1 MLSPDHAHRSHLFA
15 PASNEALVDKALSSG
30 ADAVV
35 LDLED
40 AVTDLALAHRNLAAA
55 SDRFAERPTHLRV
68 GMGVDGYRTDDLD
81 HLAGTA
87 LEAVRLP
94 KVSDPEWVRGVS
106 DHLDVAGARA
116 AIHLTVESALGLA
129 RLTELVAVSNRI
141 SRVVFGERDFLA
153 DLGVDE
159 PGPLTDHARAGI
171 AVMSRAHGLGTPI
184 DGAYID
190 LEDDEG
196 LRRSCERALGFGFGG
211 KSALHPRQLEVIH
224 RVFSPSGEDQGRAQ
238 EVVNAYEA
246 ARHRGEATTVVAG
259 RFVDEAVARRAR
271 SVLESAEEAR

>member
-1 MLSPDHAHRSHLFA
+1 VLSPDRAHRSHLFA
-15 PASNEALVDKALSSG
+15 PASNEELVDKALSSE

-40 AVTDLALAHRNLAAA
+40 AVTDLVSAHQILASA
-55 SDRFAERPTHLRV
+55 SHRFAERPTHVRV
-68 GMGVDGYRTDDLD
+68 GLDRDGYRTDDLD
-81 HLAGTA
+81 RLAGTA

-94 KVSDPEWVRGVS
+94 KVFDPGWVRSVS
-106 DHLDVAGARA
+106 EHLDAAGSRA
-116 AIHLTVESALGLA
+116 VIHLTVESAGGLA
-129 RLTELVAVSNRI
+129 RLTELVTASNRV

-159 PGPLTDHARAGI
+159 PGLLTDHARADVAI
-171 AVMSRAHGLGTPI
+171 VSRAHGLGTPI

-196 LRRSCERALGFGFGG
+196 LRRSCERARGFGFGG

-224 RVFSPSGEDQGRAQ
+224 QVFSPSGADRDRAQ
-238 EVVNAYEA
+238 GIVDAYEVA
-246 ARHRGEATTVVAG
+246 KSRGEATTVVSG
-259 RFVDEAVARRAR
+259 RFVDEAVARRAKA
-271 SVLESAEEAR
+271 VVESAEEAR